1 MEIFLSCTNLIT
13 LLLPFLS
20 KTPTVIKLSIPLLIP
35 LTGRSILSPSC
46 LLPLLLSSHLAIH
59 LFLLPSLTLDIYPH
73 FSTPRNWCIWR
84 RGPLRLSLCLSCF
97 IFLPSV
103 ILAVSHHL
111 AFLKLIYCLCYLVLA
126 EWTWRTQLNFL
137 LNWCPLSAGDIL
149 MAPLCIGKQFYNREK
164 SRSEISDGYLYL
176 SLLSFYINDIVWYCS
191 AGLNACTCMPE
202 WPLLTL
208 MFNYR
213 WNTDNNS
220 SYLSLICK

>member
-20 KTPTVIKLSIPLLIP
+20 KTPAVIKLSIPLLIP
-35 LTGRSILSPSC
+35 LTGRSIPSPSC

-59 LFLLPSLTLDIYPH
+59 LFLLPPLTLDIYPH

-84 RGPLRLSLCLSCF
+84 RGPLCLSLSLLLHLSAVSYPCRLSSSRISEIDLLF
-97 IFLPSV
+97 
-103 ILAVSHHL
+103 
-111 AFLKLIYCLCYLVLA
+111 VLFSLGWVNLEDSA
-126 EWTWRTQLNFL
+126 E
-137 LNWCPLSAGDIL
+137 LSAELVSSGDIL
-149 MAPLCIGKQFYNREK
+149 MAPLCIGKQFYSREK
-164 SRSEISDGYLYL
+164 SRSKISDGYLYL